1 MKEISITSLLDSMS
15 DTGNYADDIWKT
27 CLDEKRK
34 RYKRKDINNSL
45 KKLEILGFIKK
56 IRITNTDEYYDKLFY
71 PNSEDYVGFVNNIM
85 FSNESQIKKALKKLE
100 SKRVFED
107 ISKDL
112 NSYKLGSRS
121 KIDYEKLLDAFSN
134 LMELASTI
142 LLVKE
147 NSTNEKL
154 KKSLT
159 VCYNEI
165 KETLDQTNDTLII
178 GRKSN
183 EIILIERR
191 FSGRIPNKGYL
202 KL

>member
-1 MKEISITSLLDSMS
+1 
-15 DTGNYADDIWKT
+15 
-27 CLDEKRK
+27 
-34 RYKRKDINNSL
+34 
-45 KKLEILGFIKK
+45 
-56 IRITNTDEYYDKLFY
+56 
-71 PNSEDYVGFVNNIM
+71 M

-121 KIDYEKLLDAFSN
+121 KIDYEKLLHAFSD
-134 LMELASTI
+134 LMELASSI

-147 NSTNEKL
+147 TSTTSEKL

-165 KETLDQTNDTLII
+165 KETLDQTNNTLII

-191 FSGRIPNKGYL
+191 FAGRIPNKGYL

>member
-1 MKEISITSLLDSMS
+1 MV
-15 DTGNYADDIWKT
+15 DTGNYADDVWKT
-27 CLDEKRK
+27 CLDKKGK
-34 RYKRKDINNSL
+34 RYKRKDISNSL

-56 IRITNTDEYYDKLFY
+56 IRITKTDEYYDKLSY
-71 PNSEDYVGFVNNIM
+71 PNPDDYIGFVNNVM
-85 FSNESQIKKALKKLE
+85 FSNESQIKKSLKRLD
-100 SKRVFED
+100 SQRVFED

-134 LMELASTI
+134 LMELASSI
-142 LLVKE
+142 LFIKE
-147 NSTNEKL
+147 TSTSDKL
-154 KKSLT
+154 KKELT

-165 KETLDQTNDTLII
+165 KTTLDQTNDTLIT

-183 EIILIERR
+183 EIILLQRR
-191 FSGRIPNKGYL
+191 FAGRIPSKGYL

>member
-1 MKEISITSLLDSMS
+1 MA

-56 IRITNTDEYYDKLFY
+56 NRITNTDEYYDKLSY
-71 PNSEDYVGFVNNIM
+71 SNPEDYVGFVNNIM

-100 SKRVFED
+100 FKRIFED

-134 LMELASTI
+134 LMELASSI

-147 NSTNEKL
+147 TSTSEKL
-154 KKSLT
+154 KKSLIS
-159 VCYNEI
+159 CYNEI
-165 KETLDQTNDTLII
+165 KETLDQTNDELII

-191 FSGRIPNKGYL
+191 FAGRIPNKGYL

>member
-1 MKEISITSLLDSMS
+1 LSYS
-15 DTGNYADDIWKT
+15 N
-27 CLDEKRK
+27 
-34 RYKRKDINNSL
+34 
-45 KKLEILGFIKK
+45 
-56 IRITNTDEYYDKLFY
+56 
-71 PNSEDYVGFVNNIM
+71 PEDYVGFVNNIM

-100 SKRVFED
+100 FKRIFED

-134 LMELASTI
+134 LMELASSI

-147 NSTNEKL
+147 NSTSEKL
-154 KKSLT
+154 KKALT
-159 VCYNEI
+159 ICYNEI
-165 KETLDQTNDTLII
+165 KETLDQTNDVLII

-191 FSGRIPNKGYL
+191 FAGRIPNKGYL

>member
-1 MKEISITSLLDSMS
+1 VKEISISSLLDSMAN
-15 DTGNYADDIWKT
+15 TGNYADDIWKT
-27 CLDEKRK
+27 CLDEKKK

-56 IRITNTDEYYDKLFY
+56 NRITNTDEYYDKLSY
-71 PNSEDYVGFVNNIM
+71 SNPEDYVGFVNNIM

-100 SKRVFED
+100 FKRIFED

-134 LMELASTI
+134 LMELASSI

-147 NSTNEKL
+147 NSTSEKL
-154 KKSLT
+154 KKALT
-159 VCYNEI
+159 ICYNEI
-165 KETLDQTNDTLII
+165 KETLDQTNDVLII

-191 FSGRIPNKGYL
+191 FAGRIPNKGYL